1 MPGLLG
7 WNRQNMKHPTALLIG
22 VLLLWI
28 VTILSVAVQPIVW
41 WHTVLLGA
49 VTLFMTGLYLKERRA
64 GSSY

>member
-1 MPGLLG
+1 M
-7 WNRQNMKHPTALLIG
+7 RHPTALLIG

-49 VTLFMTGLYLKERRA
+49 VTLFMTGLYLKERRS
-64 GSSY
+64 GSSH